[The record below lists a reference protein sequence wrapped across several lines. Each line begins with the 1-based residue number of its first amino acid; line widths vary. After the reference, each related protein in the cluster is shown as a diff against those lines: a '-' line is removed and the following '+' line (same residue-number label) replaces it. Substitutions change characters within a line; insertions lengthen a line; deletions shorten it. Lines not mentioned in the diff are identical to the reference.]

1 MDRFCLGMGI
11 RAALIAFLLLI
22 GLTPISALAD
32 DKCPADKLTLSAVTP
47 AEVGLGQ
54 TLTLEIAGLAA
65 VNCDWSA
72 VRLRIDGYT
81 LANKPELDEL
91 QKQQI
96 AFKLQRIDADLASWT
111 AILGSPP
118 LAGGKTVPVAVEL
131 ADKTEMRYAGASP
144 PTVRFV
150 IFTSSQLVFTT
161 FFTVVLLLAIFVKGS
176 STGLLRDPAPDI
188 VDPQLRTFSL
198 GRCQMAFWL
207 VLLTV
212 GFVVIWSIT
221 GDYQGILTPQSLVL
235 LGISG
240 ATALSA
246 TSIDASKA
254 TAAAATAA
262 AAPPPPANPPPADP
276 NAPTPP
282 RHVSFLDDILTDVN
296 GPALQRLQV
305 LVWTLLLGLIS
316 VVSMYRTLSLP
327 AFDDTLL
334 ALAGISSGLYVGFKW
349 PEKQS

>member
-1 MDRFCLGMGI
+1 MDKSCLGMAP
-11 RAALIAFLLLI
+11 RAALVAFLLLM
-22 GLTPISALAD
+22 GLAPISALAD
-32 DKCPADKLTLSAVTP
+32 DACAPAKLTLSSVTP

-54 TLTLEIAGLAA
+54 KLTVKIAGLAETK
-65 VNCDWSA
+65 CDLSA
-72 VRLRIDGYT
+72 LRLRLDGHT
-81 LANKPELDEL
+81 LANLPELDDL
-91 QKQQI
+91 QEQQVTY
-96 AFKLQRIDADLASWT
+96 KLERTDADRAGWQD
-111 AILGSPP
+111 ILGSPP
-118 LAGGKTVPVAVEL
+118 TSGVKTVAVSVEWT
-131 ADKTEMRYAGASP
+131 DKTEMRYAGATM
-144 PTVRFV
+144 PTVRLV
-150 IFTSSQLVFTT
+150 IFTAPQML
-161 FFTVVLLLAIFVKGS
+161 FTVFVAVALGVAIFVQGS
-176 STGLLRDPAPDI
+176 QTSLLRDFAPSI
-188 VDPQLRTFSL
+188 TDPLQRTFSL

>member
-1 MDRFCLGMGI
+1 MDRFCLGMGT

-212 GFVVIWSIT
+212 SFVAIWMIT
-221 GDYQGILTPQSLVL
+221 GDYKGILTPQSLEL

-246 TSIDASKA
+246 TSIDASKV
-254 TAAAATAA
+254 AAGAG
-262 AAPPPPANPPPADP
+262 PAKPLE
-276 NAPTPP
+276 
-282 RHVSFLDDILTDVN
+282 HVTFLDDILTDVN
-296 GPALQRLQV
+296 GPTLQRLQV
-305 LVWTLLLGLIS
+305 FVWTLLLGLIS
-316 VVSMYRTLSLP
+316 VVSMYRSLSLP

-334 ALAGISSGLYVGFKW
+334 ALTGISSGLYIGFKW
-349 PEKQS
+349 PEKPN